1 MGYPC
6 TIYSWPT
13 PAIKGRSSLQK
24 GRSLSTADQHQL
36 KRWERSYSTAGQHQ
50 LLRGEQKKL
59 RPAQPPTPPPPIS
72 HFTTWK
78 EPLCYTCP
86 PCEGR
91 TFSTA
96 GQHQLRKGG
105 PCLQLINTSLK
116 GEILTS
122 SKRDLVYSWSTPALQ
137 GRTCATPPPPSHF
150 TTWKEPL
157 CYTWL
162 IVSGAIPKY
171 STEKKKLFLF
181 A

>member
-1 MGYPC
+1 MRE
-6 TIYSWPT
+6 ILFYSWPT
-13 PAIKGRSSLQK
+13 PALKGRTK
-24 GRSLSTADQHQL
+24 KT
-36 KRWERSYSTAGQHQ
+36 KAG
-50 LLRGEQKKL
+50 
-59 RPAQPPTPPPPIS
+59 PTPNPPPPIS

-122 SKRDLVYSWSTPALQ
+122 SKRDLVYSWSTPALKVREILFYSWSTPALK
-137 GRTCATPPPPSHF
+137 GRTKKTKACATPPPPPILPPG
-150 TTWKEPL
+150 KNP
-157 CYTWL
+157 Y
-162 IVSGAIPKY
+162 AIPATTALQGRTY
-171 STEKKKLFLF
+171 STAGQHQLKGTSLS
-181 A
+181 ASG

>member
-1 MGYPC
+1 M
-6 TIYSWPT
+6 S
-13 PAIKGRSSLQK
+13 AS
-24 GRSLSTADQHQL
+24 
-36 KRWERSYSTAGQHQ
+36 GQHQ
-50 LLRGEQKKL
+50 LLRGDPCLQLVNTSSKWDIHVYSWPT
-59 RPAQPPTPPPPIS
+59 PALKVREILFYSWSTQALKGRTKNTKGCATPPPLS

-96 GQHQLRKGG
+96 GQHQLRKGD

-157 CYTWL
+157 CYT
-162 IVSGAIPKY
+162 
-171 STEKKKLFLF
+171 
-181 A
+181 

>member
-1 MGYPC
+1 MRE
-6 TIYSWPT
+6 ILFYSWSTPALKGRTKKTKACPT
-13 PAIKGRSSLQK
+13 PPRPCLQLVNTSST
-24 GRSLSTADQHQL
+24 G
-36 KRWERSYSTAGQHQ
+36 EN
-50 LLRGEQKKL
+50 LR
-59 RPAQPPTPPPPIS
+59 RYATPPPPS

-157 CYTWL
+157 CYT
-162 IVSGAIPKY
+162 
-171 STEKKKLFLF
+171 
-181 A
+181 